1 MTIINIAKD
10 FSKTPGARYEKFGP
24 FSGQEFRKKFLES
37 LFQDK
42 SDDSEITIILDG
54 VAGYATS
61 FLEEAFGGLARMFG
75 KEKCLKRLKFISE
88 EDPLLKEEVV
98 KYIENSG

>member
-1 MTIINIAKD
+1 MFYIKLLNEYNSSKKGGSRLTIINIAKD

-54 VAGYATS
+54 VAGYAT
-61 FLEEAFGGLARMFG
+61 
-75 KEKCLKRLKFISE
+75 
-88 EDPLLKEEVV
+88 
-98 KYIENSG
+98 